1 MTKGTI
7 EIAGLVLFAKHGVAD
22 EEARLG
28 QRFTLDL
35 ELDVDITDAV
45 KSDRLDSTVD
55 YGEVIAVTDAA
66 FRSKRF
72 YLIEAAAAHVGNML
86 LAHFSRVK
94 SVRVKVKKPSAPVAA
109 AIDYVAASVERKR
122 DG

>member
-22 EEARLG
+22 EEAKLG

-35 ELDVDITDAV
+35 ELEVDITDAV
-45 KSDRLDSTVD
+45 KSDRLDATVD
-55 YGEVIAVTDAA
+55 YGEVIAVAGAA
-66 FRSKRF
+66 FRAKRF
-72 YLIEAAAAHVGNML
+72 YLIEAAAMHVANTL
-86 LAHFSRVK
+86 LAHFTRVK
-94 SVRVKVKKPSAPVAA
+94 GVRVRVKKPSAPVPA

>member
-1 MTKGTI
+1 MKGI
-7 EIAGLVLFAKHGVAD
+7 IDIKGLVLFAKHGVQE

-28 QRFTLDL
+28 QRFVLDISL
-35 ELDVDITDAV
+35 EVEINDAV

-55 YGEVIAVTDAA
+55 YGEAVAVAESA

-72 YLIEAAAAHVGNML
+72 YLIEAAAAHVAGVL
-86 LAHFSRVK
+86 LAHFP
-94 SVRVKVKKPSAPVAA
+94 KVKLVRITVRKPSAPVPAV
-109 AIDYVAASVERKR
+109 IDYVAATVERKR